1 MLGELP
7 VLGAAGTLVFGCS
20 VARFSIFLHGH
31 GAGRASCTVEA
42 AALLMADQTP
52 SPDPIDD
59 PLAFFEP
66 EPGSAMP
73 PPAPPRAAAPMPVP
87 APSPRKID
95 APPPAAVP
103 QAPPDELAFL
113 RTPLPHERKPA
124 ADASPL
130 EAIRPAPIDFDVE
143 VLGPPPPEG
152 SVSFDHVC
160 SVKGLGFVEGVALIQ
175 AASAAVNA
183 AGPNAGVPEL
193 HGLYLTSTGEVILHG
208 PPTGEPPA
216 RELARL
222 LHQLVA
228 PNLMPPAGRLF
239 VGRWINNDLG
249 DLTEFSSELS
259 YFARP
264 NGQELLV
271 GLHGRCNG
279 IAPKPVAE
287 ARRRQERA
295 RQQAKAAA
303 PVPEPQSFSTLVRQW
318 LRDHKPEVTAAI
330 AIIASAT
337 LAALGTWI
345 WQASTVAAAKAPV
358 EATQPAD
365 EAEETV
371 PPGDDVLTVA
381 SGTTATLPGPPARR
395 PAAPSSTSRGRTA
408 PAQTSG
414 QRGGSSEPPPVV
426 TPPAPPQVAAA
437 EPPPSPAAVPLP
449 SSTIPDM
456 RIYSTSDA
464 GVDPPILRSPEILE
478 VLIKGF
484 VTRENVIELVISEKG
499 EVQQARMVEA
509 PQRIPD
515 VMLLSRAKELH
526 FDPAMRNGV
535 PVRYRLRLTWK
546 VTP

>member
-1 MLGELP
+1 
-7 VLGAAGTLVFGCS
+7 
-20 VARFSIFLHGH
+20 
-31 GAGRASCTVEA
+31 
-42 AALLMADQTP
+42 MADPTP
-52 SPDPIDD
+52 SPEPVDD

-66 EPGSAMP
+66 EPDSVTKISAV
-73 PPAPPRAAAPMPVP
+73 PPATAPERVL
-87 APSPRKID
+87 APSPRRVD
-95 APPPAAVP
+95 SPPPAAVP
-103 QAPPDELAFL
+103 QEPPDELAFL
-113 RTPLPHERKPA
+113 NTPLPHDRRPA
-124 ADASPL
+124 PATAALP
-130 EAIRPAPIDFDVE
+130 EPVRPAPIDFAVE
-143 VLGPPPPEG
+143 VLGPPPPAG

-175 AASAAVNA
+175 AASAAVND

-193 HGLYLTSTGEVILHG
+193 HGLYLTAAGDVILHG

-271 GLHGRCNG
+271 GLHARCNG
-279 IAPKPVAE
+279 TAPKPGAE
-287 ARRRQERA
+287 ARRRPERA
-295 RQQAKAAA
+295 RQQKAAA
-303 PVPEPQSFSTLVRQW
+303 PVPQPQSVSTLVRQW
-318 LRDHKPEVTAAI
+318 IRDHKPEVTAAV
-330 AIIASAT
+330 AVIASAA
-337 LAALGTWI
+337 LAALGTWL
-345 WQASTVAAAKAPV
+345 WHASTVAAAKAPV
-358 EATQPAD
+358 EVTRPA
-365 EAEETV
+365 EGAENTV

-381 SGTTATLPGPPARR
+381 AGTTAALPAPPAKR
-395 PAAPSSTSRGRTA
+395 PAPPASTNRNRTA
-408 PAQTSG
+408 PAQTIS
-414 QRGGSSEPPPVV
+414 RAGGSNQPPVTTKPVPPPVV
-426 TPPAPPQVAAA
+426 AA
-437 EPPPSPAAVPLP
+437 EPPPVATTIPLP

-456 RIYSTSDA
+456 RIYSPTDS
-464 GVDPPILRSPEILE
+464 GVEPPILRSPEILE

-484 VTRENVIELVISEKG
+484 PSRENVIELVISERG

-526 FDPAMRNGV
+526 FSPAVRNGV
-535 PVRYRLRLTWK
+535 PVRYRLRLSWK

>member
-1 MLGELP
+1 
-7 VLGAAGTLVFGCS
+7 
-20 VARFSIFLHGH
+20 
-31 GAGRASCTVEA
+31 
-42 AALLMADQTP
+42 MADQTP

-66 EPGSAMP
+66 EPGSVTKP
-73 PPAPPRAAAPMPVP
+73 PTSRAAAPAPVPVP
-87 APSPRKID
+87 APPLRKVDSP
-95 APPPAAVP
+95 PLAAVP
-103 QAPPDELAFL
+103 QAPQDELAFL
-113 RTPLPHERKPA
+113 NTPLPHERRPGSA
-124 ADASPL
+124 AASP
-130 EAIRPAPIDFDVE
+130 EPVRPAPIDFDVE

-175 AASAAVNA
+175 AASAAVNN
-183 AGPNAGVPEL
+183 AGANAGVPEL
-193 HGLYLTSTGEVILHG
+193 HGLYLTAAGDVILHG

-249 DLTEFSSELS
+249 DLAEFSSELS

-279 IAPKPVAE
+279 VAPKPAAE
-287 ARRRQERA
+287 VRRRSERA
-295 RQQAKAAA
+295 RQQAKAA
-303 PVPEPQSFSTLVRQW
+303 PVAEPQRFSTLVRQW
-318 LRDHKPEVTAAI
+318 IRDHKPEVTAAI
-330 AIIASAT
+330 AVIASAT

-358 EATQPAD
+358 EETQPAE
-365 EAEETV
+365 EAENTV
-371 PPGDDVLTVA
+371 PPGDDVLTLA
-381 SGTTATLPGPPARR
+381 AGTTAALPATTARR
-395 PAAPSSTSRGRTA
+395 QAAPASASRNRTA
-408 PAQTSG
+408 PAPILT
-414 QRGGSSEPPPVV
+414 RGGAPSQAPV
-426 TPPAPPQVAAA
+426 TPTPVPPQVAAE
-437 EPPPSPAAVPLP
+437 EPPPVAAAVPLP

-456 RIYSTSDA
+456 RIYSPSDS
-464 GVDPPILRSPEILE
+464 GVEPPILRSPEILE

-484 VTRENVIELVISEKG
+484 QTRENVIELVISEKG

-526 FDPAMRNGV
+526 FEPATRNGV